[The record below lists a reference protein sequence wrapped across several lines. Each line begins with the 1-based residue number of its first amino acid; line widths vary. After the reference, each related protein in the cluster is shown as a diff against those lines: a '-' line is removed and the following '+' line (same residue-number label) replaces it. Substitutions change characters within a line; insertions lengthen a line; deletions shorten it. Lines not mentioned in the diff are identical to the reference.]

1 MQENKHWFLSLKKA
15 SLQVQPQ
22 QSKQRA
28 EVKMTVFF
36 FLEVSLLDTHNS
48 LSRRELLVYVST
60 HFLEELVQKSQGIL
74 HLSLDWDWQIQL
86 VLPRK
91 PHCGGKILDLFP
103 ALP

>member
-22 QSKQRA
+22 QSKHRA

-48 LSRRELLVYVST
+48 LSRRVVSIY
-60 HFLEELVQKSQGIL
+60 KYP
-74 HLSLDWDWQIQL
+74 LSGGTGTK
-86 VLPRK
+86 K
-91 PHCGGKILDLFP
+91 PGNFAP
-103 ALP
+103 